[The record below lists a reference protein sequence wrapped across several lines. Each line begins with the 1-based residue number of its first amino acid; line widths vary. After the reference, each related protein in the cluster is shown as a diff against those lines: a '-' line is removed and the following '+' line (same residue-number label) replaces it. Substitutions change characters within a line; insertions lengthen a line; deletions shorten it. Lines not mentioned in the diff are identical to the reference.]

1 MVVVLVWVAAAQQ
14 NPRSAHRVAYL
25 LSMFLGEI
33 RLLQGLQ
40 NTETMLRTT
49 EAPGGWC
56 GVVAQHMRQAGSAV

>member
-14 NPRSAHRVAYL
+14 RSRSAYFAAHL
-25 LSMFLGEI
+25 LSMVLGEI

-49 EAPGGWC
+49 EARAGGVQWRS
-56 GVVAQHMRQAGSAV
+56 MGSTS

>member
-14 NPRSAHRVAYL
+14 NPRSARRVAYL
-25 LSMFLGEI
+25 LSMVLGEI

-40 NTETMLRTT
+40 NTETMLRTP

-56 GVVAQHMRQAGSAV
+56 AMAQHG

>member
-14 NPRSAHRVAYL
+14 NPRLAHFAAYL
-25 LSMFLGEI
+25 LSMVLGEI
-33 RLLQGLQ
+33 WLLQGLQ

-56 GVVAQHMRQAGSAV
+56 GVVAQHG